1 MVRRNRGF
9 EGSIMTTQAERIF
22 EITGHTSDIGEALDE
37 FETVKETVGEL
48 FGENQALSKMNQQLI
63 LTLSFSTQAIDV
75 LERETGLFI
84 TPRARKW
91 IAAYREQ
98 MQKIEATRVKSKS
111 K

>member
-1 MVRRNRGF
+1 
-9 EGSIMTTQAERIF
+9 MTTQAERIF

-37 FETVKETVGEL
+37 FEQVQKAVSEL
-48 FGENQALSKMNQQLI
+48 FDKNKALEILNQQLI

-91 IAAYREQ
+91 ITAYREQ
-98 MQKIEATRVKSKS
+98 MKKIEAARVKSKLIRE
-111 K
+111 KVKE